1 MTARRDQQKCILA
14 VASVLFAPGTT
25 LKASPIIGPGDRIVF
40 LGDSITAAGHFISYV
55 EAHLRLQIKGDPVE
69 GINLGLPSEGCTGL
83 SEPDH
88 PFPRPNVHER
98 LSRVLET
105 TKPDVVVACYGM
117 NDGIYFPFSKG
128 RFMQYQQGIRQV
140 SRVIKRSDVR
150 LILLTPPAFDPLP
163 LKLAGKL
170 LPAGAEKYAWFA
182 IYEGYDD
189 VIRKYADWLASQ
201 RRLADLVVDVHTPVV
216 SYIADKRKENPMFV
230 MSPDGVHVNLEG
242 HRVIARSVVEG
253 LGLEWDPTPDAKLFA
268 RLESRRALM
277 HAAWL
282 SYVRHKRP
290 GIQPGLPIGEAR
302 SSAAELEKTISQL
315 VEQSRGAEDVNQS
328 RLP

>member
-1 MTARRDQQKCILA
+1 MKGQSNQQTWILA
-14 VASVLFAPGTT
+14 LAVVMIAGGTA
-25 LKASPIIGPGDRIVF
+25 LAEKPIIRPGDRVVF
-40 LGDSITAAGHFISYV
+40 LGDSITAAGHYVSYV

-69 GINLGLPSEGCTGL
+69 VINLGLPSEGCTGL

-98 LSRVLET
+98 LARALEKT
-105 TKPDVVVACYGM
+105 RPDVVVACYGM
-117 NDGIYFPFSKG
+117 NDGIYYPFSED
-128 RFMQYQQGIRQV
+128 RFTQYQQGIRQL
-140 SRVIKRSDVR
+140 SQVIKKSGAR

-201 RRLADLVVDVHTPVV
+201 RRLADLVLDVYTPVV
-216 SYIADKRKENPMFV
+216 AYTAKKRETNPDFV
-230 MSPDGVHVNLEG
+230 MSPDGVHVNVEG
-242 HRVIARSVVEG
+242 HRVIARGVVEG
-253 LGLEWDPTPDAKLFA
+253 LGLTWDSTLSDELFA
-268 RLESRRALM
+268 SLEARRAVM

-282 SYVRHKRP
+282 SHVGHKRP
-290 GIQPGLPIGEAR
+290 GMKPGLPVDEAR
-302 SSAAELEKTISQL
+302 GSVAELGKTISRL
-315 VEQSRGAEDVNQS
+315 VDESR
-328 RLP
+328 